1 MSATAEPYSI
11 GILRSGATNISG
23 DTEQAIRCKRTARDE
38 FPSGDPQVSLFWRFP
53 KKFPFATL
61 TRGSTSV
68 RTHFGAKGAYDV
80 DAH

>member
-38 FPSGDPQVSLFWRFP
+38 FPSGDPQVTVFWRFP
-53 KKFPFATL
+53 KKIPICHADSRQYFSEHTFRSEGGL
-61 TRGSTSV
+61 
-68 RTHFGAKGAYDV
+68 
-80 DAH
+80 